1 MPRAFAAGDEELVE
15 AERLIGAQMA
25 GLELDLLSMAAVSN
39 IFRTATAVRK
49 HMERAVLKS
58 HSLSWSAFVILFVLR
73 IWGKQESRVLAAEAG
88 VSGGTL
94 TGVLDTLERKGLASR
109 HPVTSDRRR
118 VEVVLTNAGTRVVNG
133 VLPAINS
140 VESRV
145 TGGLDEDEKEM
156 LARLL
161 RKVLRSV
168 EELDER

>member
-15 AERLIGAQMA
+15 AERLIGVQMA
-25 GLELDLLSMAAVSN
+25 GLDLDLLSMAAVSN

-49 HMERAVLKS
+49 HMEKAVLKS

-118 VEVVLTNAGTRVVNG
+118 VEVVLTNAGTRVVNE
-133 VLPAINS
+133 VMPAINS

-168 EELDER
+168 EEIDER

>member
-15 AERLIGAQMA
+15 AERLIGVQMA
-25 GLELDLLSMAAVSN
+25 GLDLDLLSMAAVSN

-118 VEVVLTNAGTRVVNG
+118 VEVVLTDAGTRVVNE
-133 VLPAINS
+133 VMPAINS

>member
-109 HPVTSDRRR
+109 HPVKSDRRR
-118 VEVVLTNAGTRVVNG
+118 VEVVLTNAGTRVANEVM
-133 VLPAINS
+133 PAINS

>member
-25 GLELDLLSMAAVSN
+25 GLDLDLLSMAAVSN

-73 IWGKQESRVLAAEAG
+73 IWGKQESRVLAAEVG

-133 VLPAINS
+133 VMPAINS

-168 EELDER
+168 EDLDER

>member
-25 GLELDLLSMAAVSN
+25 GLDLDLLSMAAVSN

-49 HMERAVLKS
+49 HMERTVLKS
-58 HSLSWSAFVILFVLR
+58 HSLSWSAFVVLFVLR
-73 IWGKQESRVLAAEAG
+73 IWGKQESRVLAVEAG

-118 VEVVLTNAGTRVVNG
+118 VEVVLTNAGTRVVNE
-133 VLPAINS
+133 VMPAINS

>member
-25 GLELDLLSMAAVSN
+25 GLDLDLLSMAAVSN

-73 IWGKQESRVLAAEAG
+73 IWGKQESRVLAAEVG

-118 VEVVLTNAGTRVVNG
+118 VEVVLTNAGTRVVNE
-133 VLPAINS
+133 VMPAINS

>member
-15 AERLIGAQMA
+15 AERLIGVQMA
-25 GLELDLLSMAAVSN
+25 GLDLDLLSMAAVSN

-118 VEVVLTNAGTRVVNG
+118 VEVVLTNAGIRVVDE
-133 VLPAINS
+133 VMPAINS

-145 TGGLDEDEKEM
+145 TGGLDVDEKEM

>member
-25 GLELDLLSMAAVSN
+25 GLDLDLLSMAAVSN

-73 IWGKQESRVLAAEAG
+73 IWGKQESRVLAVEAG

-118 VEVVLTNAGTRVVNG
+118 VEVVLTNAGTRVVNE
-133 VLPAINS
+133 VMPAINS

>member
-25 GLELDLLSMAAVSN
+25 GLDLDLLSMAAVSN

-49 HMERAVLKS
+49 HMERTVLKS
-58 HSLSWSAFVILFVLR
+58 HSLSWSAFVVLFVLR

-118 VEVVLTNAGTRVVNG
+118 VEVVLTNAGTRVVNE
-133 VLPAINS
+133 VMPAINS

>member
-1 MPRAFAAGDEELVE
+1 MPRAFAAGDKELVE

-25 GLELDLLSMAAVSN
+25 GLDLDLLSMAAVSN

-118 VEVVLTNAGTRVVNG
+118 VEVVLTDAGTRVVNE
-133 VLPAINS
+133 VMPAINS

>member
-25 GLELDLLSMAAVSN
+25 GFDLDLLSMAAVSN

-73 IWGKQESRVLAAEAG
+73 IWGKQESRVLAAEVG

-118 VEVVLTNAGTRVVNG
+118 VEVVLTNAGTRVVNE
-133 VLPAINS
+133 VMPAINS

>member
-58 HSLSWSAFVILFVLR
+58 YSLSWSAFVILFVLR

-118 VEVVLTNAGTRVVNG
+118 VEVVLTNAGTRVVNE
-133 VLPAINS
+133 VMPAINS

>member
-1 MPRAFAAGDEELVE
+1 MPSAFAAGDKELVE
-15 AERLIGAQMA
+15 AERLIGVQMA
-25 GLELDLLSMAAVSN
+25 GLDLDLLSMAAVSN

-58 HSLSWSAFVILFVLR
+58 YSLSWSAFVILFVLR

-118 VEVVLTNAGTRVVNG
+118 VEVVLTNAGIRVVDE
-133 VLPAINS
+133 VMPAINS

-145 TGGLDEDEKEM
+145 TGGLDVDEKEM

-168 EELDER
+168 EELDEP

>member
-25 GLELDLLSMAAVSN
+25 GLDLDLLSMAAVSN

-58 HSLSWSAFVILFVLR
+58 YSLSWSAFVILFVLR

-118 VEVVLTNAGTRVVNG
+118 VEVVLTNAGTRVVNE
-133 VLPAINS
+133 VMPAINS

>member
-1 MPRAFAAGDEELVE
+1 MFRAFAAGDEELVE

-25 GLELDLLSMAAVSN
+25 GLDLDLLSMAAVSN

-118 VEVVLTNAGTRVVNG
+118 VEVVLTNAGTRVVNE
-133 VLPAINS
+133 VMPAINS

>member
-25 GLELDLLSMAAVSN
+25 GLDLDLLSMAAVSN

-58 HSLSWSAFVILFVLR
+58 HSLSWSAFVVLFVLR

-118 VEVVLTNAGTRVVNG
+118 VEVVLTDAGTRVVNE
-133 VLPAINS
+133 VMPAINS

>member
-15 AERLIGAQMA
+15 AERLIGVQMA
-25 GLELDLLSMAAVSN
+25 GLDLDLLSMAAVSN

-49 HMERAVLKS
+49 HMEKAVLKS

-118 VEVVLTNAGTRVVNG
+118 VEVVLTNAGTRVVNE
-133 VLPAINS
+133 VMPAINS

-168 EELDER
+168 EELDEL

>member
-1 MPRAFAAGDEELVE
+1 MPHAFAAGDEELVE

-25 GLELDLLSMAAVSN
+25 GLDLDLLSMAAVSN

-118 VEVVLTNAGTRVVNG
+118 VEVVLTNAGTRVVNE
-133 VLPAINS
+133 VMPAINS

>member
-25 GLELDLLSMAAVSN
+25 GLDLDLLSMAAVSN

-94 TGVLDTLERKGLASR
+94 TGLLDTLERKGLASR

-118 VEVVLTNAGTRVVNG
+118 VEVVLTNAGTRVVNE
-133 VLPAINS
+133 VMPAINS

>member
-1 MPRAFAAGDEELVE
+1 
-15 AERLIGAQMA
+15 
-25 GLELDLLSMAAVSN
+25 SMAAVSN

-118 VEVVLTNAGTRVVNG
+118 VEVVLTNAGTRVVNE
-133 VLPAINS
+133 VMPAINS

-168 EELDER
+168 EDLDER

>member
-15 AERLIGAQMA
+15 AERLIGVQMA
-25 GLELDLLSMAAVSN
+25 GLDLDLLSMAAVSN

-49 HMERAVLKS
+49 HMEKAVLKS
-58 HSLSWSAFVILFVLR
+58 YSLSWSAFVILFVLR

-118 VEVVLTNAGTRVVNG
+118 VEVVLTNAGTRVVNE
-133 VLPAINS
+133 VMPAINS

-168 EELDER
+168 EELDEL

>member
-25 GLELDLLSMAAVSN
+25 GLDLDLLSMAAVSN

-73 IWGKQESRVLAAEAG
+73 IWGKQESRVLAVEAG

-94 TGVLDTLERKGLASR
+94 TGLLDTLERKGLASR

-118 VEVVLTNAGTRVVNG
+118 VEVVLTNAGTRVVNE
-133 VLPAINS
+133 VMPAINS

>member
-1 MPRAFAAGDEELVE
+1 
-15 AERLIGAQMA
+15 
-25 GLELDLLSMAAVSN
+25 
-39 IFRTATAVRK
+39 
-49 HMERAVLKS
+49 
-58 HSLSWSAFVILFVLR
+58 LSWSAFVILFVLR

-118 VEVVLTNAGTRVVNG
+118 VEVVLTNAGTRVVNE
-133 VLPAINS
+133 VMPAINS

-168 EELDER
+168 EELDEL

>member
-25 GLELDLLSMAAVSN
+25 GLDLDLLSMAAVSN

-118 VEVVLTNAGTRVVNG
+118 VEVVLTNAGTRVVNE
-133 VLPAINS
+133 VMPAINS

-168 EELDER
+168 EDLDER

>member
-15 AERLIGAQMA
+15 AERLIGVQMA
-25 GLELDLLSMAAVSN
+25 GLDLDLLSMAAVSN

-49 HMERAVLKS
+49 HMERTVLKS

-118 VEVVLTNAGTRVVNG
+118 VEVVLTNAGTRVVNE
-133 VLPAINS
+133 VMPAINS

>member
-25 GLELDLLSMAAVSN
+25 GLDLDLLSMAAVSN

-118 VEVVLTNAGTRVVNG
+118 VEVALTNAGTRVVNE
-133 VLPAINS
+133 VMPAINS

-168 EELDER
+168 EDLDER

>member
-25 GLELDLLSMAAVSN
+25 GLDLDLLSMAAVSN

-94 TGVLDTLERKGLASR
+94 TGLLDTLERKGLASR

-118 VEVVLTNAGTRVVNG
+118 VEVVLTNAGTRVVNE
-133 VLPAINS
+133 VMPAINS

-168 EELDER
+168 EDLDER

>member
-118 VEVVLTNAGTRVVNG
+118 VEVVLTDAGTRVVNE
-133 VLPAINS
+133 VMPAINS

>member
-1 MPRAFAAGDEELVE
+1 
-15 AERLIGAQMA
+15 
-25 GLELDLLSMAAVSN
+25 MAAVSN

-118 VEVVLTNAGTRVVNG
+118 VEVVLTNAGTRVVNE
-133 VLPAINS
+133 VMPAINS

>member
-15 AERLIGAQMA
+15 AERLIGVQMA
-25 GLELDLLSMAAVSN
+25 GLDLDLLSMAAVSN

-118 VEVVLTNAGTRVVNG
+118 VEVVLTNAGTRVVNE
-133 VLPAINS
+133 VMPAINS

>member
-25 GLELDLLSMAAVSN
+25 GLDLDLLSMAAVSN

-118 VEVVLTNAGTRVVNG
+118 VEVVLTNAGTRVVNE
-133 VLPAINS
+133 VMPAINS

-168 EELDER
+168 EELDKR

>member
-15 AERLIGAQMA
+15 AERLIGVQMA
-25 GLELDLLSMAAVSN
+25 GLDLDLLSMAAVSN

-58 HSLSWSAFVILFVLR
+58 YSLSWSAFVILFVLR

-118 VEVVLTNAGTRVVNG
+118 VEVVLTNAGIRVVDE
-133 VLPAINS
+133 VMPAINS

-168 EELDER
+168 EELDEP

>member
-15 AERLIGAQMA
+15 AERLIGVQMA
-25 GLELDLLSMAAVSN
+25 GLDLDLLSMAAVSN

-49 HMERAVLKS
+49 HMEKAVLKS

-118 VEVVLTNAGTRVVNG
+118 VEVVLTNAGTRVVNE
-133 VLPAINS
+133 VMPAINS

>member
-25 GLELDLLSMAAVSN
+25 GLDLDLLSMAAVSN

-58 HSLSWSAFVILFVLR
+58 HSLSWSAFVVLFVLR

-118 VEVVLTNAGTRVVNG
+118 VEVVLTNAGTRVVNE
-133 VLPAINS
+133 VMPAINS